1 MEELDGLG
9 GAVRGL
15 LASLP
20 SDTAVLLLSL
30 LALATLLR
38 ASRRVPLNSAFTRR
52 TSKSEA
58 QKERREDHVPDPTES
73 EETSRA
79 RTLRRV

>member
-1 MEELDGLG
+1 
-9 GAVRGL
+9 VRGL

-20 SDTAVLLLSL
+20 SDTAVLLFSL

-52 TSKSEA
+52 PAEGE
-58 QKERREDHVPDPTES
+58 KELRENDAPDRTES
-73 EETSRA
+73 EEIPRS